1 MIIIKEEK
9 VMNMRGTTGDTKVGK
24 RRERVKNNVNTVL
37 VYEVLKKLK
46 IE

>member
-9 VMNMRGTTGDTKVGK
+9 VMNMRGTTGDTGEVGK
-24 RRERVKNNVNTVL
+24 RREGVKNNVNTVL

-46 IE
+46 I